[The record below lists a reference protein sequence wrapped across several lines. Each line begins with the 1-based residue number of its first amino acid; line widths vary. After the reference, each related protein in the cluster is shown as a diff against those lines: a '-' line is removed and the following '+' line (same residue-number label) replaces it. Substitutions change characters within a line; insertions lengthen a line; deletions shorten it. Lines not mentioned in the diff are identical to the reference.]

1 MPRTSVVNAV
11 QYRLRRLLAIAAAVF
26 TVPALAVIVGSAPNA
41 NAFSREGLP
50 VEYLDVYSTAMGR
63 NIRVQFQ
70 PGGAAAPT
78 SSPGGAAAPTSSPG
92 GAAAPTSSP
101 AGAAAPTSSPAGA
114 AAPTSSPSGTK
125 AVYLLDG
132 MRAQDDYSGWDI
144 NTPAFEWFYQSGI
157 STVMPVGGQSSFYT
171 DWYSPSSFN
180 KQPYTYKWET
190 FLTSELPLW
199 LAANKQIS
207 MTGNGVVG
215 LSMSG
220 GAALILSAYH
230 PEQFKYAAS
239 LSGFLNPSAL
249 LMQQAI
255 RVAMLDAGGYNVD
268 NMWGAPWDGAWKRN
282 DPIKQVSRIV
292 ANGTRLWIYCAPG
305 GSTPLDEGA
314 DPNQAFNADSLESMA
329 IKSNKDFQ
337 EAYAKAGGNNATFV
351 FPTSGNHAWPYW
363 GQQLNSLKPDLITS
377 LNS

>member
-11 QYRLRRLLAIAAAVF
+11 QYRLRRLLAIAAAV
-26 TVPALAVIVGSAPNA
+26 PALAVVVGSAPNA
-41 NAFSREGLP
+41 DAFSREGLP
-50 VEYLDVYSTAMGR
+50 VEYLDVYSTSMGR

-78 SSPGGAAAPTSSPG
+78 SSPSGA
-92 GAAAPTSSP
+92 
-101 AGAAAPTSSPAGA
+101 
-114 AAPTSSPSGTK
+114 K

-199 LAANKQIS
+199 LASNKGVS
-207 MTGNGVVG
+207 STGNGVVG

-220 GAALILSAYH
+220 GSALILSAYH
-230 PEQFKYAAS
+230 PEQFRYAAS

-249 LMQQAI
+249 FMQQAI
-255 RVAMLDAGGYNVD
+255 RVAMLDAGGFNVD
-268 NMWGAPWDGAWKRN
+268 NMWGAPWDNAWKRN

-305 GSTPLDEGA
+305 GNSPVN
-314 DPNQAFNADSLESMA
+314 PNPDVN
-329 IKSNKDFQ
+329 
-337 EAYAKAGGNNATFV
+337 
-351 FPTSGNHAWPYW
+351 
-363 GQQLNSLKPDLITS
+363 QQF
-377 LNS
+377 

>member
-1 MPRTSVVNAV
+1 MRRTSVVNAV
-11 QYRLRRLLAIAAAVF
+11 RNRLRSLLAVAAAVL
-26 TVPALAVIVGSAPNA
+26 TLPALAVVVGDVPNA

-78 SSPGGAAAPTSSPG
+78 SSPGGAAAPTSSP
-92 GAAAPTSSP
+92 
-101 AGAAAPTSSPAGA
+101 
-114 AAPTSSPSGTK
+114 SGQR

-132 MRAQDDYSGWDI
+132 LRAQDDYSGWDI
-144 NTPAFEWFYQSGI
+144 NTSAFEWFYQSGV
-157 STVMPVGGQSSFYT
+157 SVVMPVGGQSSFYT

-180 KQPYTYKWET
+180 NQAFTYKWET
-190 FLTSELPLW
+190 FLTNELPQW

-207 MTGNGVVG
+207 TTGNGIVG

-230 PEQFKYAAS
+230 PAQFSYAAS

-249 LMQQAI
+249 FMQQAI
-255 RVAMLDAGGYNVD
+255 RVAMLDAGGFNID
-268 NMWGAPWDGAWKRN
+268 NMWGPPWDGAWKRN
-282 DPIKQVSRIV
+282 DPIKQVSRMV

-305 GSTPLDEGA
+305 GATPLDEGA

-337 EAYAKAGGNNATFV
+337 EAYSKAGGSNATFQ
-351 FPTSGNHAWPYW
+351 FPSASDPAWPYW
-363 GQQLNSLKPDLITS
+363 GSQLQALKPDLIATIKK
-377 LNS
+377 

>member
-1 MPRTSVVNAV
+1 MRRTSVVNAV
-11 QYRLRRLLAIAAAVF
+11 RSRLRRLLAVAAAVL
-26 TVPALAVIVGSAPNA
+26 TLPALAVVVGDVPNA

-78 SSPGGAAAPTSSPG
+78 SSP
-92 GAAAPTSSP
+92 
-101 AGAAAPTSSPAGA
+101 
-114 AAPTSSPSGTK
+114 SGQR

-132 MRAQDDYSGWDI
+132 LRAQDDYNGWDI
-144 NTPAFEWFYQSGI
+144 NTPAFEWFYQSGV
-157 STVMPVGGQSSFYT
+157 SVVMPVGGQSSFYT

-180 KQPYTYKWET
+180 NQAYTYKWET
-190 FLTSELPLW
+190 FLTSELPQW

-207 MTGNGVVG
+207 TTGNGIVG

-230 PEQFKYAAS
+230 PAQFSYAAS

-249 LMQQAI
+249 FMQQAI

-268 NMWGAPWDGAWKRN
+268 NMWGPPWDAAWKRN
-282 DPIKQVSRIV
+282 DPVKQVSRIV

-305 GSTPLDEGA
+305 GGA
-314 DPNQAFNADSLESMA
+314 ARRERRRGSVVQRGQPGIDWRSRATRISRRRTAT
-329 IKSNKDFQ
+329 
-337 EAYAKAGGNNATFV
+337 AGGSNATFQ
-351 FPTSGNHAWPYW
+351 FPSVGNHSWPYW
-363 GQQLNSLKPDLITS
+363 GTQLQALKPDLIATI
-377 LNS
+377 NK

>member
-1 MPRTSVVNAV
+1 MNGRYEQQMPRPSVVNAV
-11 QYRLRRLLAIAAAVF
+11 QIWLRRTLVAVVAVL
-26 TVPALAVIVGSAPNA
+26 TLPALTETPNA
-41 NAFSREGLP
+41 HAFSREGLP

-70 PGGAAAPT
+70 PGGA
-78 SSPGGAAAPTSSPG
+78 
-92 GAAAPTSSP
+92 
-101 AGAAAPTSSPAGA
+101 
-114 AAPTSSPSGTK
+114 K

-157 STVMPVGGQSSFYT
+157 SVVMPVGGQSSFYS

-180 KQPYTYKWET
+180 NQPYTYKWET
-190 FLTSELPLW
+190 FLTNELPQW

-207 MTGNGVVG
+207 TTGNGVVG

-230 PEQFKYAAS
+230 PAQFKYAAS

-249 LMQQAI
+249 FMQQAI

-268 NMWGAPWDGAWKRN
+268 NMWGPPWDQAWKRN
-282 DPIKQVSRIV
+282 DPIKQVGKIV

-305 GSTPLDEGA
+305 GNTPVNARPDENP
-314 DPNQAFNADSLESMA
+314 DPNQQFNADSLEGMA

-337 EAYAKAGGNNATFV
+337 EAYAKAGGTNATFV
-351 FPTSGNHAWPYW
+351 FPTAGNHAWPYW
-363 GQQLNSLKPDLITS
+363 AQQLTSLKPDLIAT
-377 LNS
+377 LNG